1 VGDVEESTQAFMVSL
16 TPYHTW
22 PFLFL
27 FFGIP
32 VRTPIPLHGGNFTL
46 VLFPSQHCQFSGLRL
61 WQISVQHTF
70 LSEIESS
77 TAPIFLFLSLLPPQ
91 VHQIFS
97 MTEPAFRGTLL
108 LLQNRTRRDPES
120 YRDEY
125 LAQLD
130 HFRASS
136 ATVLAQRTLNPQF
149 IAVLS
154 YVCHVSHCFP
164 KESTVTV
171 NIVLE
176 LLRASKGNGLPS
188 DLRLALVKSLILLRA
203 KDLVSTDQTFPL
215 FFELLQE
222 RDKTLRKLI
231 LTHLVS
237 DIRKVNMPSAKNGA
251 LINKKAQNFL
261 FSVMAEDDPVQARCA
276 EMVMIDLYRR
286 RVWSDERTVE
296 VLTKVCFS
304 RHTAILR
311 TALRFFLL
319 QMPKITS
326 VDDEDDDEEAEQDP
340 GRTIS
345 KMKQKLK
352 IVKKTSKRER
362 VLKRSMREVKRKYN
376 RQEKEEELFAKQHVD
391 PIRLL
396 RDPQQFVERLLAKL
410 QKTSERFEIR
420 LLYLNVIAR
429 TVSEHEV
436 IHLPLYG
443 FLERYMEPSQLHATQ
458 LLALSAMCVHKMVP
472 PDALEPLLRTIA
484 NHFVSDRSSPDAI
497 TVGINTI
504 REICKRQPL
513 AMNADLLKDLAEY
526 KNQRGDKGV
535 MMAARALIQLYR
547 DVYPELLPAKLRGSK
562 AGAADMTRRP
572 VYGAEHVYTDI
583 PGLELLYQNSD
594 GEDEDAERSNAASSE
609 DDDDS
614 SSGSSGEWATD
625 SDSEVDADDVEGE
638 FVDASDD
645 SSGDEEEDKEGECPQ
660 LVPVHKQARSPSD
673 SHPPTDGSAEKAEA
687 GDNGEAARKRQRTES
702 TGEGGGAADTDE
714 EGDADEEEEEDED
727 GSDDDDDGEFGWEEV
742 SGDEE
747 VEDEDDSDEIEEEV
761 EEDEE
766 DDEEEVSEGDADVA
780 AVKKS
785 AENSEEDEGSFSLSK
800 ALANAPS
807 DDGWFEDVADGAC
820 STASGTSSSA
830 HRPASVASSKA
841 SAASV
846 SSSRMLTD
854 GDFEKIRQLQA
865 QHGSHRS
872 LRGKLKAREARAK
885 KKHDLIHGIS
895 NDLDAHDI
903 EHFTERKRES
913 DKQAKIEQAQELRK
927 AASKF
932 ELRRK
937 KKSKLNSTHGE
948 HSKRGKLF
956 QMTKRS
962 QRVATKL
969 KSSVADRATR
979 AKEMKKKDIKFRIK
993 RGWKA

>member
-1 VGDVEESTQAFMVSL
+1 
-16 TPYHTW
+16 
-22 PFLFL
+22 
-27 FFGIP
+27 
-32 VRTPIPLHGGNFTL
+32 
-46 VLFPSQHCQFSGLRL
+46 
-61 WQISVQHTF
+61 
-70 LSEIESS
+70 
-77 TAPIFLFLSLLPPQ
+77 
-91 VHQIFS
+91 

-120 YRDEY
+120 YRDEF

-149 IAVLS
+149 IAVLN

-164 KESTVTV
+164 KESAVTV
-171 NIVLE
+171 NIVLD

-203 KDLVSTDQTFPL
+203 KDLVSTDETFPL

-231 LTHLVS
+231 LTHVVS
-237 DIRKVNMPSAKNGA
+237 DIRKVNMPGAKNGA

-296 VLTKVCFS
+296 VLTAACFS
-304 RHTAILR
+304 RHSSILR
-311 TALRFFLL
+311 TALRFFLC
-319 QMPKITS
+319 QMPKISS
-326 VDDEDDDEEAEQDP
+326 VDDEDGEEPEQDP
-340 GRTIS
+340 GRAIS

-362 VLKRSMREVKRKYN
+362 VLKRGMRDVKRKYN
-376 RQEKEEELFAKQHVD
+376 REEREEELFAKQHVD

-396 RDPQQFVERLLAKL
+396 RDPQQFVERLLARL

-429 TVSEHEV
+429 TVSEHDV

-458 LLALSAMCVHKMVP
+458 LLAMSAMCVHRMVP

-562 AGAADMTRRP
+562 VGAADITKKP

-583 PGLELLYQNSD
+583 PGLELLYQNSGSD
-594 GEDEDAERSNAASSE
+594 DEEAGSRRSSSASTS
-609 DDDDS
+609 DDDS

-625 SDSEVDADDVEGE
+625 SDSEIDADDVEGD
-638 FVDASDD
+638 FIDVSDGSSDA
-645 SSGDEEEDKEGECPQ
+645 EEGEENEACPQ
-660 LVPVHKQARSPSD
+660 LVPAQGQSSSLKSAKAKED
-673 SHPPTDGSAEKAEA
+673 DGEEI
-687 GDNGEAARKRQRTES
+687 DEAAHKRQRVERPT
-702 TGEGGGAADTDE
+702 ADETDE
-714 EGDADEEEEEDED
+714 ESDEEE
-727 GSDDDDDGEFGWEEV
+727 DDDGDFGWEETSEDEEQ
-742 SGDEE
+742 SGDA
-747 VEDEDDSDEIEEEV
+747 DDSEEFEEV
-761 EEDEE
+761 EEGEE
-766 DDEEEVSEGDADVA
+766 GEEGEEASEGGEEEEGDPV
-780 AVKKS
+780 S
-785 AENSEEDEGSFSLSK
+785 ISK
-800 ALANAPS
+800 ALANAPTGG
-807 DDGWFEDVADGAC
+807 DAWFEDV
-820 STASGTSSSA
+820 TAGPSSA
-830 HRPASVASSKA
+830 ASSQRQPSVTSSKA
-841 SAASV
+841 SSASV

-854 GDFEKIRQLQA
+854 SDFEKIRQLQA
-865 QHGSHRS
+865 QHGSHLS
-872 LRGKLKAREARAK
+872 LRGKLKERDARAK
-885 KKHDLIHGIS
+885 KKHNLIHGIS
-895 NDLDAHDI
+895 NDLAAQDI
-903 EHFTERKRES
+903 EHFTERKRET

-927 AASKF
+927 ATSKF

-969 KSSVADRATR
+969 KSSVADRTTR

>member
-1 VGDVEESTQAFMVSL
+1 
-16 TPYHTW
+16 
-22 PFLFL
+22 
-27 FFGIP
+27 
-32 VRTPIPLHGGNFTL
+32 
-46 VLFPSQHCQFSGLRL
+46 
-61 WQISVQHTF
+61 
-70 LSEIESS
+70 
-77 TAPIFLFLSLLPPQ
+77 
-91 VHQIFS
+91 

-120 YRDEY
+120 YRDEF

-136 ATVLAQRTLNPQF
+136 ATVLSQRTLNPQF
-149 IAVLS
+149 VAVLN
-154 YVCHVSHCFP
+154 YVCQVSHCYP
-164 KESTVTV
+164 KDAGVIV
-171 NIVLE
+171 NIVVE
-176 LLRASKGNGLPS
+176 LLRTSKGNGLPS

-203 KDLVSTDQTFPL
+203 KDLVTTDQTFPL

-222 RDKTLRKLI
+222 RDKALRKLI
-231 LTHLVS
+231 LTHVVS
-237 DIRKVNMPSAKNGA
+237 DIRRVNMPGTKNGA
-251 LINKKAQNFL
+251 QINKKAQSFL

-296 VLTKVCFS
+296 VLTKACFS
-304 RHTAILR
+304 KHTPILR

-326 VDDEDDDEEAEQDP
+326 LDDEDAEDAEEQDP

-345 KMKQKLK
+345 KLKQKMK

-362 VLKRSMREVKRKYN
+362 VLKRSVRGARRKYDQ
-376 RQEKEEELFAKQHVD
+376 QEREEELFAKQHVD

-436 IHLPLYG
+436 IHIPLYG
-443 FLERYMEPSQLHATQ
+443 FLERYAEPSQLHATQ
-458 LLALSAMCVHKMVP
+458 LLALSAMCVHKMTP
-472 PDALEPLLRTIA
+472 PDAIESLLRTIA
-484 NHFVSDRSSPDAI
+484 NHFVSDRSSADAI

-526 KNQRGDKGV
+526 KTQRGDKGV

-547 DVYPELLPAKLRGSK
+547 DVYPELLPVKMRGGK
-562 AGAADMTRRP
+562 AGAADMTKKP

-583 PGLELLYQNSD
+583 PGLELLYEGSD
-594 GEDEDAERSNAASSE
+594 DDDATDTSDRERSSSE
-609 DDDDS
+609 DDT
-614 SSGSSGEWATD
+614 SSGEWATD
-625 SDSEVDADDVEGE
+625 SDSEVCGSDIDGK
-638 FVDASDD
+638 FVDVAD
-645 SSGDEEEDKEGECPQ
+645 SSDGEVGEDDDACPQ
-660 LVPVHKQARSPSD
+660 LVPVHGQAHSAADPTGPEDEGPHKRPRLEGVSQD
-673 SHPPTDGSAEKAEA
+673 SVASQ
-687 GDNGEAARKRQRTES
+687 N
-702 TGEGGGAADTDE
+702 GAALSDNSASSACEQTDADSDDDE
-714 EGDADEEEEEDED
+714 EDVGD
-727 GSDDDDDGEFGWEEV
+727 GGDDDDDDESEFGWEET
-742 SGDEE
+742 SD
-747 VEDEDDSDEIEEEV
+747 EDEDEEESTTEEGDV
-761 EEDEE
+761 EEEPA
-766 DDEEEVSEGDADVA
+766 SISAALARADVGGGWY
-780 AVKKS
+780 
-785 AENSEEDEGSFSLSK
+785 EDLTDGMSS
-800 ALANAPS
+800 NA
-807 DDGWFEDVADGAC
+807 
-820 STASGTSSSA
+820 SSS
-830 HRPASVASSKA
+830 RRQLSVSSSKA
-841 SAASV
+841 SSNASMA
-846 SSSRMLTD
+846 SSRLLTD
-854 GDFEKIRQLQA
+854 SDFQKISQLRE
-865 QHGSHRS
+865 QHGSHLS
-872 LRGKLKAREARAK
+872 LRGKLKDREARSK
-885 KKHDLIHGIS
+885 KRHDLIHGIS

-903 EHFTERKRES
+903 EHFTEKKRET
-913 DKQAKIEQAQELRK
+913 DKQAKIEKAQELRK
-927 AASKF
+927 ASSKF

-979 AKEMKKKDIKFRIK
+979 AKEMKKKDVKFRIK

>member
-1 VGDVEESTQAFMVSL
+1 
-16 TPYHTW
+16 
-22 PFLFL
+22 
-27 FFGIP
+27 
-32 VRTPIPLHGGNFTL
+32 
-46 VLFPSQHCQFSGLRL
+46 
-61 WQISVQHTF
+61 
-70 LSEIESS
+70 
-77 TAPIFLFLSLLPPQ
+77 
-91 VHQIFS
+91 

-120 YRDEY
+120 YREEF

-136 ATVLAQRTLNPQF
+136 ATVLSQRSLNPQF
-149 IAVLS
+149 IAVLN

-164 KESTVTV
+164 KDAAVIV
-171 NIVLE
+171 NIVVE
-176 LLRASKGNGLPS
+176 LLRASKGDGLPS

-215 FFELLQE
+215 FFGLLQE

-231 LTHLVS
+231 LTHVVS
-237 DIRKVNMPSAKNGA
+237 DIRKANMPGAKNGVQ
-251 LINKKAQNFL
+251 INKKAQNFL

-296 VLTKVCFS
+296 VLTTACFS
-304 RHTAILR
+304 KHTPILR

-319 QMPKITS
+319 QMPKIAS
-326 VDDEDDDEEAEQDP
+326 VNDEDDEDAEEQDP

-345 KMKQKLK
+345 KLKQKLK

-362 VLKRSMREVKRKYN
+362 VLKRSVRGAKRKYD
-376 RQEKEEELFAKQHVD
+376 RQEREEELFAKQHVD
-391 PIRLL
+391 PIRIL
-396 RDPQQFVERLLAKL
+396 RDPQQLVERLLAKL
-410 QKTSERFEIR
+410 QKTSERFEVR

-472 PDALEPLLRTIA
+472 PDAIEPLLRTIA
-484 NHFVSDRSSPDAI
+484 NHFVSDRSSADAI

-513 AMNADLLKDLAEY
+513 AMNADLLKDLSEY

-547 DVYPELLPAKLRGSK
+547 DVYPELLPAKLRGSR
-562 AGAADMTRRP
+562 AGAADTAKRP
-572 VYGAEHVYTDI
+572 VYGSEHVYTDI
-583 PGLELLYQNSD
+583 PGLELLYQDVGSD
-594 GEDEDAERSNAASSE
+594 DSDEGGSEGSSSE
-609 DDDDS
+609 DDS
-614 SSGSSGEWATD
+614 SSGKWITD
-625 SDSEVDADDVEGE
+625 SDSDADADDVDGE
-638 FVDASDD
+638 FVDVADLSV
-645 SSGDEEEDKEGECPQ
+645 EGELESEDEDMCPQ
-660 LVPVHKQARSPSD
+660 LVPVHRHAHSAADRTDEDGERRHKRSRLEE
-673 SHPPTDGSAEKAEA
+673 AEVAPVVSENGAALSENSA
-687 GDNGEAARKRQRTES
+687 GDG
-702 TGEGGGAADTDE
+702 DE
-714 EGDADEEEEEDED
+714 EGNSHSNDDAAVSDDEGDFEETADE
-727 GSDDDDDGEFGWEEV
+727 SDSDDGEFGWEEV
-742 SGDEE
+742 SDDDEE
-747 VEDEDDSDEIEEEV
+747 S
-761 EEDEE
+761 
-766 DDEEEVSEGDADVA
+766 DDEEESEDEESSGGEDERKHVSLSVALSNACPDAD
-780 AVKKS
+780 
-785 AENSEEDEGSFSLSK
+785 
-800 ALANAPS
+800 
-807 DDGWFEDVADGAC
+807 WFEDLAE
-820 STASGTSSSA
+820 GTDNNASSA
-830 HRPASVASSKA
+830 LRP
-841 SAASV
+841 ASV
-846 SSSRMLTD
+846 SSSKASLATSVASSRLLTD
-854 GDFEKIRQLQA
+854 SDFQKMNQLRA
-865 QHGSHRS
+865 QHGSHLS
-872 LRGKLKAREARAK
+872 LRGKLKERDARSK
-885 KKHDLIHGIS
+885 KRHDLIHGIS

-903 EHFTERKRES
+903 EHFTEKKRET

-927 AASKF
+927 ASSKF

-962 QRVATKL
+962 QRVAAKL

-979 AKEMKKKDIKFRIK
+979 AKEMQKKDIKFRIK

>member
-1 VGDVEESTQAFMVSL
+1 
-16 TPYHTW
+16 
-22 PFLFL
+22 
-27 FFGIP
+27 
-32 VRTPIPLHGGNFTL
+32 
-46 VLFPSQHCQFSGLRL
+46 
-61 WQISVQHTF
+61 
-70 LSEIESS
+70 
-77 TAPIFLFLSLLPPQ
+77 
-91 VHQIFS
+91 

-120 YRDEY
+120 YRDEF

-136 ATVLAQRTLNPQF
+136 ATVRSQRSLNPQF
-149 IAVLS
+149 IAVLN

-164 KESTVTV
+164 KDAVVIV
-171 NIVLE
+171 NIVVE
-176 LLRASKGNGLPS
+176 LLHASKGNGLPM

-231 LTHLVS
+231 LTHVVS
-237 DIRKVNMPSAKNGA
+237 DIRKVNMPGAKNGA
-251 LINKKAQNFL
+251 QINKKAQNFL

-296 VLTKVCFS
+296 VLTKACFS
-304 RHTAILR
+304 KHTPILR

-319 QMPKITS
+319 QMPRITS
-326 VDDEDDDEEAEQDP
+326 VDDEDAEDAEEQDP

-345 KMKQKLK
+345 KLKQKIK

-362 VLKRSMREVKRKYN
+362 VLKRSVRGAKRKYD
-376 RQEKEEELFAKQHVD
+376 RQEKEEALFAKQHVD

-410 QKTSERFEIR
+410 QKTSERFEVR

-436 IHLPLYG
+436 LHLPLYG

-458 LLALSAMCVHKMVP
+458 LLALSAMCVHQMVP
-472 PDALEPLLRTIA
+472 PDAVEPLVRTIA
-484 NHFVSDRSSPDAI
+484 NHFVSDRSSADAI

-562 AGAADMTRRP
+562 AGAADIGTKP
-572 VYGAEHVYTDI
+572 VYGSTHVYTDI
-583 PGLELLYQNSD
+583 PGLELLYQDADNSGSND
-594 GEDEDAERSNAASSE
+594 GSGDESSLS
-609 DDDDS
+609 DVS
-614 SSGSSGEWATD
+614 SSSGEWATD
-625 SDSEVDADDVEGE
+625 TDSEADADDIDGQ
-638 FVDASDD
+638 FVDVPN
-645 SSGDEEEDKEGECPQ
+645 SS
-660 LVPVHKQARSPSD
+660 A
-673 SHPPTDGSAEKAEA
+673 
-687 GDNGEAARKRQRTES
+687 
-702 TGEGGGAADTDE
+702 
-714 EGDADEEEEEDED
+714 EEEEDED
-727 GSDDDDDGEFGWEEV
+727 GDACPQLVPVNEQAYSAADRNDTESEGPHKRARLEAAAPVSGASKKGAVLSESSTDGRDEEMDSDVDEDDEEMDSDEESDDEEVVESDGDDDEFGWEEA
-742 SGDEE
+742 SDTEE
-747 VEDEDDSDEIEEEV
+747 GDSDEESTLEESQKEP
-761 EEDEE
+761 
-766 DDEEEVSEGDADVA
+766 A
-780 AVKKS
+780 
-785 AENSEEDEGSFSLSK
+785 SLSA
-800 ALANAPS
+800 ALANVNS
-807 DDGWFEDVADGAC
+807 GGDWFEDLAQGMNSRD
-820 STASGTSSSA
+820 
-830 HRPASVASSKA
+830 ASSLLRP
-841 SAASV
+841 ASV
-846 SSSRMLTD
+846 SSSKASSSASMASSRLLTD
-854 GDFEKIRQLQA
+854 SDFQKINQLRV
-865 QHGSHRS
+865 QHGSHLS
-872 LRGKLKAREARAK
+872 LRGKHKERDARSK
-885 KKHDLIHGIS
+885 KRHDLIHGIS

-903 EHFTERKRES
+903 EHFTEKRREI
-913 DKQAKIEQAQELRK
+913 DKEAKIEQARELRK
-927 AASKF
+927 ASSKF

-937 KKSKLNSTHGE
+937 TKSKLNSTHGE

-962 QRVATKL
+962 QRVAAKL
-969 KSSVADRATR
+969 KSSVSDRATR
-979 AKEMKKKDIKFRIK
+979 AKEMQKKDIKFRIK

>member
-1 VGDVEESTQAFMVSL
+1 
-16 TPYHTW
+16 
-22 PFLFL
+22 
-27 FFGIP
+27 
-32 VRTPIPLHGGNFTL
+32 
-46 VLFPSQHCQFSGLRL
+46 
-61 WQISVQHTF
+61 
-70 LSEIESS
+70 
-77 TAPIFLFLSLLPPQ
+77 
-91 VHQIFS
+91 

-120 YRDEY
+120 YRDEF

-149 IAVLS
+149 TAVLN

-164 KESTVTV
+164 AESVVTV

-176 LLRASKGNGLPS
+176 LLRASKGNGLPG
-188 DLRLALVKSLILLRA
+188 DLRLALVKCLLLLRA

-237 DIRKVNMPSAKNGA
+237 DIRKVNMPGAKNGA
-251 LINKKAQNFL
+251 LINKKAQSFL

-296 VLTKVCFS
+296 VLTRACFS
-304 RHTAILR
+304 RHTTILR

-326 VDDEDDDEEAEQDP
+326 VDDDDDEEEQDP

-345 KMKQKLK
+345 KLKQKMK
-352 IVKKTSKRER
+352 IVKKTGKRER
-362 VLKRSMREVKRKYN
+362 VLKRGVREAKRKYN
-376 RQEKEEELFAKQHVD
+376 RQEREEELYAKQHVD

-410 QKTSERFEIR
+410 QKTSERFEVR

-443 FLERYMEPSQLHATQ
+443 FLERYMEPSQLHSTQ

-472 PDALEPLLRTIA
+472 PDVLEPLLRTIA

-526 KNQRGDKGV
+526 KTQRGDKGV

-547 DVYPELLPAKLRGSK
+547 DVYPELLPTKLRGSK
-562 AGAADMTRRP
+562 AGAADMTKKP
-572 VYGAEHVYTDI
+572 VYGAVHVYSDI
-583 PGLELLYQNSD
+583 PGLELLYQNSASD
-594 GEDEDAERSNAASSE
+594 KEDEEGSRGPSSASSS
-609 DDDDS
+609 DDDS
-614 SSGSSGEWATD
+614 SSDSSGEWVTD
-625 SDSEVDADDVEGE
+625 SDSEIEPGDVEGD
-638 FVDASDD
+638 FVDASDA
-645 SSGDEEEDKEGECPQ
+645 SSEEDEDACPQ
-660 LVPVHKQARSPSD
+660 LVPVHKQGRSASTTED
-673 SHPPTDGSAEKAEA
+673 DAGEAEKEA
-687 GDNGEAARKRQRTES
+687 AARKRQRVDEPTEAQEEDA
-702 TGEGGGAADTDE
+702 GEEDAEEDE
-714 EGDADEEEEEDED
+714 AEEEEAEEDDED
-727 GSDDDDDGEFGWEEV
+727 AFGWEEV
-742 SGDEE
+742 SADDEE
-747 VEDEDDSDEIEEEV
+747 G
-761 EEDEE
+761 EDEE
-766 DDEEEVSEGDADVA
+766 EASESGGEEEEG
-780 AVKKS
+780 
-785 AENSEEDEGSFSLSK
+785 EEEGPFSLSK
-800 ALANAPS
+800 ALVNAS
-807 DDGWFEDVADGAC
+807 GDENGWFEDVTDG
-820 STASGTSSSA
+820 SSSA
-830 HRPASVASSKA
+830 ASLANASSRRQSSVTSSKA
-841 SAASV
+841 SKASV

-854 GDFEKIRQLQA
+854 SDFEKIRQLQA
-865 QHGSHRS
+865 QHGSHQS
-872 LRGKLKAREARAK
+872 LRGKLKERDARAK
-885 KKHDLIHGIS
+885 KKYDLIHGVS
-895 NDLDAHDI
+895 GDLDAHDI
-903 EHFTERKRES
+903 EHFTERKRET

-927 AASKF
+927 ATSKF
-932 ELRRK
+932 DLRRK